1 MVDESAVDQSE
12 NPALSVDEQNADADR
27 RPDIEGSTVRSQL
40 LRPRTVLS
48 FTVAVVILVVFVSR
62 ADLDLDEIWTNI
74 RGANLAYLTA
84 AFLVYYFTLFLR
96 ALRWRWMLA
105 GAGVG
110 KDEETH
116 LPGPIYLTGVY
127 MISWL
132 INCIVPA
139 KLGDAY
145 RAYRVKRDD
154 GIRYAI
160 GFGTIIG
167 ERIFDLA
174 VLVVLLAA
182 SGLLAFH
189 GSMPGQSSSALALG
203 VGMVI
208 AVVVGLLV
216 MYFWRER
223 IRALVPA
230 RFRGHYTNFERALFQ
245 TMSRPLVP
253 GAYALLIWVCEG
265 LRVFLVSKSLDAG
278 LGLSMAIFVALLS
291 ALLTTL
297 PFTPAG
303 LGVVEVAIITA
314 LTVAGFPKSI
324 AGSVAILDRVIT
336 YWSVILVGAIVALI
350 MMRISREEP
359 ETLPAVKDGLQSTSS

>member
-1 MVDESAVDQSE
+1 MVDDLAEQ
-12 NPALSVDEQNADADR
+12 PAAAGNAPSVDPDR
-27 RPDIEGSTVRSQL
+27 RPDIAGTTVRSQL
-40 LRPRTVLS
+40 FRPRTVLS
-48 FTVAVVILVVFVSR
+48 FAVAAVILIAFVLR
-62 ADLDLDEIWTNI
+62 ADLDLDEIWANI
-74 RGANLAYLTA
+74 RGANLAYLAA
-84 AFLVYYFTLFLR
+84 AFAVYYFTLFLR
-96 ALRWRWMLA
+96 AMRWRWMLS

-110 KDEETH
+110 KDSETC

-189 GSMPGQSSSALALG
+189 GSLPGQSSSALALG
-203 VGMVI
+203 VGMVV

-216 MYFWRER
+216 MHFWRER
-223 IRALVPA
+223 IRTLVPA

-245 TMSRPLVP
+245 TMSRPVVP
-253 GAYALLIWVCEG
+253 GAYAILIWICEG
-265 LRVFLVSKSLDAG
+265 MRVFLVSRSLDAG
-278 LGLSMAIFVALLS
+278 VSLSMAIFVALLS

-314 LTVAGFPKSI
+314 LTVAGFSKSI

-350 MMRISREEP
+350 MMRISGDEP
-359 ETLPAVKDGLQSTSS
+359 QTVPAVKDGLQSTSS